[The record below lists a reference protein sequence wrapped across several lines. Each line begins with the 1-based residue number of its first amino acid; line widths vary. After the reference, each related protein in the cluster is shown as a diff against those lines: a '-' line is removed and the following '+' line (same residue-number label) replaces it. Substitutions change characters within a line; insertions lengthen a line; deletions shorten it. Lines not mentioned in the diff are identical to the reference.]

1 MNGTRGYGYRDPGW
15 GSEEGPGGRKGQE
28 SRRGFRWFV
37 GAVVVTF
44 AVALAVV
51 IGQRLSDQAI
61 SILAGAVCGVGASI
75 PTSLMIVWV
84 TRRREEERPREPE
97 RAMGGVYPPVVVVQP
112 PAQMGYGPMQGSGQ
126 LPPYGTQYPGMM
138 PPSMREF
145 TVVGDGMERGNER
158 YRWREQ

>member
-1 MNGTRGYGYRDPGW
+1 MDGMRGYGYRSPQW
-15 GSEEGPGGRKGQE
+15 GAPEEEPGGRRAKE
-28 SRRGFRWFV
+28 SRRGFRWFA
-37 GAVVVTF
+37 GTVVVTF

-84 TRRREEERPREPE
+84 TRRREETRSREPE
-97 RAMGGVYPPVVVVQP
+97 RPTSGMYPPVVVVQP
-112 PAQMGYGPMQGSGQ
+112 PPQMGYGPAQGSGQ
-126 LPPYGTQYPGMM
+126 LSPYGMQHPGAM

-145 TVVGDGMERGNER
+145 TVVGDGMEQRSER
-158 YRWREQ
+158 YRWHG